1 MINLL
6 LGAPGGGK
14 SYEAVVYHVLP
25 ALKSG
30 RKVIT
35 NLPLN
40 LEVFKAINEDYLDL
54 IEIRQKSLAVPAE
67 IKPSSSS
74 NTFEGALTSMFTGSS
89 VVLSVNSYPFSN
101 PCDYSDKWRHPDS
114 GAGPL
119 YVIDECHIALPYSG
133 TVLEVEHWYS
143 LHRHESADVL
153 LITQSYSKI
162 NKAIR
167 DLVQVVYQV
176 RKNTAI
182 GSQSSYTRKVRD
194 GIRGEVV
201 NSSVRQYQKRYFK
214 YYQSHTR
221 GGGSELAANDIIPIW
236 KHWTFKA
243 SAVFFALFAYLV
255 FSGNFKMPFLLD
267 SEPVE
272 VFPSASASVLP
283 AASVP
288 DSHLAALP
296 VDDPLLLDSGSH
308 GLTHPFD
315 GLNIHI
321 LGSISSK
328 AKGVLYLI
336 ALSQNGQVVQRF
348 SQYDL
353 IEAGYRFTAISDCAA
368 KVQYEDFYENF
379 IRCDRPQT
387 SGGIGSDSA

>member
-40 LEVFKAINEDYLDL
+40 LEVFKAIDENYISL
-54 IEIRQKSLAVPAE
+54 IEVRNKSLAVPTE

-74 NTFEGALTSMFTGSS
+74 KTFEGALTSMFTGSS

-101 PCDYSDKWRHPDS
+101 PCDYSDKWRHPDT

-133 TVLEVEHWYS
+133 TILEVEHWYS

-214 YYQSHTR
+214 YYQSYTR

-243 SAVFFALFAYLV
+243 SALFFALFAYLV
-255 FSGNFKMPFLLD
+255 FSGNFKMPFLAD
-267 SEPVE
+267 SSPVE
-272 VFPSASASVLP
+272 LIPAASASF
-283 AASVP
+283 
-288 DSHLAALP
+288 LP
-296 VDDPLLLDSGSH
+296 VPNPDPVSLADVEPLPPEPEIQGFK
-308 GLTHPFD
+308 HPFD

-328 AKGVLYLI
+328 AKGLLYLI
-336 ALSQNGQVVQRF
+336 GLSQNGQIVQQF
-348 SQYDL
+348 SQYEL
-353 IEAGYRFTAISDCAA
+353 IAAGYRFTAVSGCVA
-368 KVQYEDFYENF
+368 KIQYEDFYNDF